1 MEQTNFFFLYLSYL
15 VKPPEKLVKGVHQ
28 LRRRQFFRQRSKV
41 DDVSV
46 QNAEKMDLSWFL
58 EYSVRRGIISQSIDV
73 PRSKACF

>member
-46 QNAEKMDLSWFL
+46 QNAEKMDLSCTGFAPTKFRDRK
-58 EYSVRRGIISQSIDV
+58 Y
-73 PRSKACF
+73 